1 MAFTF
6 DGGMQGSTVPGQPSS
21 TDTTDPKTPLTQ
33 TQIVEIEKP
42 IEQRLDPESQFHATI
57 VQRIRARLQ
66 LSYRNRSL
74 RYDDWDRV
82 DEHRRLYVNQ
92 NRPAR
97 KGNKQNDVTMREM
110 PFDRAIVIPASYAI
124 HEARKAQLFKQFMA
138 RSPLIQLD
146 GVAMEDVKPAKLMEI
161 KLAYDFAQSNG
172 PLGLYAL
179 LQDTDAYGQ
188 GIVYDHWDEVY
199 GWAQVQPP
207 VNPMT
212 QALAQLGVNI
222 PPPAAT
228 SNWQPIKQ
236 FTRWVPVDPY
246 MFWPDPRVSAIN
258 MQEGEFVGHRAFRSF
273 LWLLE
278 RSQDN
283 GGVYFNLDQ
292 LRRGGTRGMAD
303 SRIANRNRI
312 STEQQFS
319 LRDSLGVDEKDKG
332 YVVLD
337 HFQVKLIPKEW
348 ELGTG
353 TQPEVWWFTMADE
366 RYIVRAHKS
375 AYRHNE
381 FTYGVAEAQ
390 PDPHQLT
397 NPGIVENMDGL
408 QRTVDWLVN
417 SRVDNVRK
425 FLNDMLIF
433 SPELVEQEDIENPG
447 PARWIRLTE
456 QGTQA
461 AMQGLGIDA
470 MIKQFPVQ
478 DVTSAHFDVAQYLSD
493 MMTRLGGASDSMQG
507 QVTGERKTLGEINEV
522 LSGSTDRIAMTAHLI
537 DAMAIRPLA
546 MRAISNAQQFYSL
559 NQWVRL
565 LGSDAQIDPQSLGR
579 IQLSAQDLE
588 GNFDYT
594 PVSPVTAE
602 DPARQVAVW
611 QGVLQTASTI
621 PQLMAPNPVDGSY
634 LDMGELFKFIARLG
648 GAREIDAMFK
658 QSPQFQQ
665 AQVMP
670 DEQVA
675 QQVQAGN
682 LTPAPG
688 GGPMQFPS

>member
-1 MAFTF
+1 MVAIGT
-6 DGGMQGSTVPGQPSS
+6 DAGLAGSSVPGSAVPNAQ
-21 TDTTDPKTPLTQ
+21 DDPKTPLPQ
-33 TQIVEIEKP
+33 SVIVEIEKP
-42 IEQRLDPESQFHATI
+42 IEQRLLPESQFHATI
-57 VQRIRARLQ
+57 VQRLRARLQ

-138 RSPLIQLD
+138 RSPFIQLD
-146 GVAMEDVKPAKLMEI
+146 GVAWEDVKPAKLMEI
-161 KLAYDFAQSNG
+161 KLDYDFGQSNG
-172 PLGLYAL
+172 PLGLYSL
-179 LQDTDAYGQ
+179 IQDTDAYGQ
-188 GIVYDHWDEVY
+188 GIVYDHWDEVF
-199 GWAQVQPP
+199 GWKTQPAP
-207 VNPMT
+207 PPNPM
-212 QALAQLGVNI
+212 LAQLGI
-222 PPPAAT
+222 QPPPP
-228 SNWQPIKQ
+228 QPQWASIRQ
-236 FTRWVPVDPY
+236 FTRWVNVDPY
-246 MFWPDPRVSAIN
+246 MYWPDPRVSAIN

-283 GGVYFNLDQ
+283 GGVYFNLDE

-303 SRIANRNRI
+303 TRIANRNRI

-366 RYIVRAHKS
+366 RYIIRAHKS
-375 AYRHNE
+375 AYRHNQ

-397 NPGIVENMDGL
+397 NPGIVENLDGL
-408 QRTVDWLVN
+408 QRTIDWLVN

-461 AMQGLGIDA
+461 AMQGLGIDS

-478 DVTSAHFDVAQYLSD
+478 DVTQAHFEVANYLAD
-493 MMTRLGGASDSMQG
+493 MATRLGGASDSMQG
-507 QVTGERKTLGEINEV
+507 QVTQERKTLGEINEV
-522 LSGSTDRIAMTAHLI
+522 LGGSSDRLAMTAHLI

-565 LGSDAQIDPQSLGR
+565 LGADAEIDPESMGR
-579 IQLSAQDLE
+579 IQMTAADLE

-594 PVSPVTAE
+594 PVSPVTPE
-602 DPARQVAVW
+602 DPTRQVAVW
-611 QGVLQTASTI
+611 QGLLQTAATI
-621 PQLMAPNPVDGSY
+621 PQLMAPNPMDGSY
-634 LDMGELFKFIARLG
+634 LDISELFKLIARLG
-648 GAREIDAMFK
+648 GAREIDQIFK
-658 QSPQFQQ
+658 QAPPMQPM
-665 AQVMP
+665 QVMG
-670 DEQVA
+670 DEQVD

-682 LTPAPG
+682 LAPVAPPG
-688 GGPMQFPS
+688 NPQ